1 MSIFEAIRVKIRIN
15 FMSDNNMNYKC
26 YGHFYSSSELNF
38 RDVLL
43 ITDLDDISDDT
54 QIDLLM
60 VMMNPG
66 SSEPKDQNVKV
77 TIFSKSCVLTKP
89 DNTQSQI
96 MKVMADNNF
105 RTAIVINL
113 SDVRESKSSLFT
125 RKLKGLSFGSFGDR
139 HSIFSENRSEEL
151 DQILEKCKTSSV
163 VFASGVNY
171 KLRFLTSRAVSK
183 FDAYRIA
190 GNKSKKGL
198 FYHPLPRS
206 KEKQREWV
214 RDINEQLKRLAS

>member
-1 MSIFEAIRVKIRIN
+1 
-15 FMSDNNMNYKC
+15 MNYKC
-26 YGHFYSSSELNF
+26 YGHFYSSGKLNF

-43 ITDLDDISDDT
+43 ITDLEDISDDT
-54 QIDLLM
+54 QIDLIV

-66 SSEPKDQNVKV
+66 SSEPKDSNDKI
-77 TIFSKSCVLTKP
+77 TIFSKECVLTKP

-105 RTAIVINL
+105 QTAIVINL
-113 SDVRESKSSLFT
+113 SDVIEPKSSLFI
-125 RKLKGLSFGSFGDR
+125 RKLKEFSYGSFGHR
-139 HSIFSENRSEEL
+139 HSIFSESRCDEL
-151 DQILEKCKTSSV
+151 NQILEKCKTSSV

-183 FDAYRIA
+183 FEAHRIT
-190 GNKSKKGL
+190 GNRSKKGL

-206 KEKQREWV
+206 KEKQKKWV
-214 RDINEQLKRLAS
+214 LSINEQIKSLKS